1 MEEFL
6 DDIRLDSQVVSS
18 IKLPVPPSLG
28 FELTFVRPA
37 LNSYFRVKWHIHILA
52 KN

>member
-18 IKLPVPPSLG
+18 IRLPVPPSLG
-28 FELTFVRPA
+28 FELTAVRPFAA
-37 LNSYFRVKWHIHILA
+37 LIYNLMKFTYFCR
-52 KN
+52 NR